1 MLSLRRIAYAG
12 ADRLVKANH
21 HSRLR
26 GKSNIFPLRGYYI
39 TATGHRSNGQALE
52 RASENRGGACF
63 LAYPEILRDVASSR
77 LSLSLFVAT
86 LCVPRVGVIHG
97 NQSCAERQ
105 GLSAGQNQVA
115 ETQAQHGFV
124 PQCRERLLLFG
135 FGQFTLKPCTR
146 RYDYGAVAP
155 VRWYSD
161 GRRESV

>member
-1 MLSLRRIAYAG
+1 CE
-12 ADRLVKANH
+12 
-21 HSRLR
+21 SR
-26 GKSNIFPLRGYYI
+26 
-39 TATGHRSNGQALE
+39 
-52 RASENRGGACF
+52 RGGCV
-63 LAYPEILRDVASSR
+63 LAYPKILRHIASSR
-77 LSLSLFVAT
+77 LSLSLFVAF

-124 PQCRERLLLFG
+124 PQCCERLLLFG

-161 GRRESV
+161 GRRESVSGFGSPRGQRGIERRANLSAGGNLVGHNPRCRGGS